1 MAEWM
6 LIMLNEDDAFGAS
19 LARALK
25 RLIGLAFL
33 IGCAVG
39 AGAMWLVAG

>member
-6 LIMLNEDDAFGAS
+6 LIMLNEDDSFGES

-25 RLIGLAFL
+25 RMLLAAFVV
-33 IGCAVG
+33 GCA
-39 AGAMWLVAG
+39 AGGLVVWSLL